1 MVVKNAGNCLGE
13 CRKGAN
19 GEKSIELS
27 GLSRTDPR
35 DSSLPLCCRR
45 RNLAAMSELP
55 VSASKE
61 VLGGTPV
68 FTGTRVP
75 VQSLIEFLGAGDSID
90 DFLAAFPSVK
100 RAQVVTFL
108 EKAANLAVTAAA

>member
-1 MVVKNAGNCLGE
+1 MN
-13 CRKGAN
+13 
-19 GEKSIELS
+19 
-27 GLSRTDPR
+27 
-35 DSSLPLCCRR
+35 
-45 RNLAAMSELP
+45 ELP
-55 VSASKE
+55 VTTSSDIM
-61 VLGGTPV
+61 GGTPV

-75 VQSLIEFLGAGDSID
+75 VQSLVEFLQAGDNID